1 MTTPTQL
8 IAQLH
13 GLGVRLWHEGDQL
26 RYRAPAGVMTAERLA
41 DLRAH
46 KAGILQHLRRESGL
60 PEVRPDPAARYEP
73 FPLTDVQAAYLL
85 GRNDAFD
92 YGEVACHGY
101 MELAVTGLD
110 VTRLENAWN
119 RLIQRHDMLRAVIH
133 PDGYQQVLPEVP
145 RQRVPVAGDPE
156 EVRAELSQRVYRTDQ
171 WPLFDLRVT
180 RAGDDRHLLHVSID
194 LLIADYL
201 SIQRLLTELD
211 ELYRDPAREL
221 PEPDLTFRDYV
232 MAERSARQ
240 AGADRYER
248 DRDYWWQR
256 IDELP
261 PAPDLPRA
269 GQEAGQEAGAGF
281 ERHHVTIDPER
292 WAALRERAVR
302 ENLTP
307 SAAVLAAYAEVVG
320 RWSRSPAFT
329 LNLTL
334 LNRLPLHPQVDAL
347 VGDFTSLSLLAVEP
361 APRAAGFAERARE
374 LQGRLMTDLDHRSC
388 SGVEVLRELARRKG
402 RAAALMPVVYTS
414 TIGLDQDAGAPPAGS
429 LLAAPPV
436 AGLSQTPQVWLDC
449 QAIEQRGMLVINW
462 DVRSGV
468 FPDGMIEDAFAAF
481 TTLLDRLAAGQAWD
495 EHVPV
500 PLPDSHLRRR
510 AAANDTAAPLPDGL
524 LHEAVVAQ
532 ALAAPTRSA
541 VITPERTLTFGGLL
555 AEATAVAR
563 ALQADGDAT
572 GQIVAVALPK
582 SASQVSAVLGTLLA
596 GAAYLPLDDDL
607 PARRREAILEDAGVR
622 QVLTRPGASWPEDVK
637 VIEVDALEPVQ
648 DPPPV
653 SRAQP
658 DDLAYV
664 IYTSGST
671 GAPKGVMISHR
682 AALNTI
688 QDINRRF
695 DVGFGDRVLGLAN
708 LGFDLSVYDLF
719 GPPAVGGALVLPDPA
734 RRADPSHW
742 AELIAQHA
750 VSLWNSVPAQLQM
763 LEHYLDTAPAVELF
777 TLRLGL
783 LSGDWIPVGLPA
795 AIRARLPLME
805 LVSLGGAT
813 EASIWSIAYPIDEVP
828 AGWRSIPYGRPLA
841 NQSFHV
847 LDAELRHCPEWVAGE
862 LYIGGAGLAQGYLGD
877 AERTAERF
885 IVHPELG
892 RLYRTGDFGRY
903 LPSGDIE
910 FLGRID
916 TQVKVRGH
924 RIELGD
930 VEAALAE
937 HPAVAAAVALVDGDD
952 ALRRRLVAF
961 AQVAAGAQADE
972 TERAAVAEAGLAAAE
987 HGRAAVD
994 AAALTAFVDLA
1005 DRAALAAMAVT
1016 LRGAGLFA
1024 GEQDAHDLAEI
1035 VTALK
1040 AAPRHRRLL
1049 RRWLT
1054 ALTGDGLLQSDGEG
1068 RYHGLAAVTPE
1079 TLEARLAE
1087 LDERA
1092 AAVDFGGDLVGYL
1105 RASAAV
1111 LPELLRGEGN
1121 PLELMFPGASTDTAQ
1136 AAFRDN
1142 PVNRYLNEVLVAAV
1156 TAIGR
1161 PLRVLEVGAG
1171 VGGTSAALIPALAGA
1186 GVEVDYLFTDVS
1198 PFFLNDAREAFA
1210 AYPQVRYGLYDLN
1223 LDPRAQDLL
1232 PNSFDLIVAGNA
1244 LHLAKDA
1251 AAALAA
1257 LRELLAPGGWLAFI
1271 EGTAENLPLMVSMEF
1286 TDQLSGF
1293 TDVRQAADQTLL
1305 TREQWARL
1313 VEEAGGELALAAAL
1327 TGAGRS
1333 LLGQHVFLA
1342 RFKGDRTPVTL
1353 PQLTE
1358 HLRARLPEYMVPA
1371 HLQLVDAL
1379 PLTANGKVDRARLL
1393 GWAVRPDED
1402 DVPAP
1407 AAEPLDELEA
1417 RLLKL
1422 WSEVLGH
1429 QRLGRN
1435 DDFFVSGGDS
1445 LLLAR
1450 LVGQMIEREPLAAG
1464 HDFGDVLGQVLR
1476 RPTVAAMAAFLRARP
1491 GDAAAEYSPLITLN
1505 EGEGV
1510 PVVLVHEGTGSLAP
1524 YRGLVTA
1531 LTAATPGL
1539 RLLGLEPG
1547 HAGGYAGLDADG
1559 LIERLAGEHAQRL
1572 IDAGIDRVRLVGY
1585 CMGGLIATETARIL
1599 TEAGVTVDDLTV
1611 ISSYRVPYEVD
1622 DDLVIEYAFARVLGA
1637 DLAALGY
1644 PADDQVMAAAM
1655 ETAIAGTGRLPEG
1668 GIAALNDRFTDLA
1681 AAFRRMGERPQAERL
1696 AAIVAAMPSGR
1707 FPVDQGYLDT
1717 MYQVFRHN
1725 LRAIARFRP
1734 DPYAGDITLLR
1745 DGGLV
1750 QLLPPMSEEMTA
1762 YWRDVCVGELRIA
1775 DIPGDHFTCMSPPHV
1790 ETVGRILG
1798 REWSPGVSPGVST
1811 DE

>member
-1 MTTPTQL
+1 MTTTTQL

-46 KAGILQHLRRESGL
+46 KAGILQHLRQEAGL
-60 PEVRPDPAARYEP
+60 PDVRPDPAGRHEP

-85 GRNDAFD
+85 GRNDAFG
-92 YGEVACHGY
+92 YGGVACHGY
-101 MELAVTGLD
+101 MELAVSELD
-110 VTRLENAWN
+110 VTRLEDAWN
-119 RLIQRHDMLRAVIH
+119 RLIARHDMLRAVIH

-145 RQRVPVAGDPE
+145 RLRIPVTDDPE

-171 WPLFDLRVT
+171 WPLFDLRAT
-180 RAGDDRHLLHVSID
+180 PGRLHFSID

-211 ELYRDPAREL
+211 ELYRDAGHER
-221 PEPDLTFRDYV
+221 PEPEITFRDYV
-232 MAERSARQ
+232 MAERSTRQ

-248 DRDYWWQR
+248 DRDYWWR
-256 IDELP
+256 RLDELP
-261 PAPDLPRA
+261 PAPDLPRLD
-269 GQEAGQEAGAGF
+269 GEGTGF
-281 ERHHVTIDPER
+281 ERHTVTIDAVR
-292 WAALRERAVR
+292 WAALRRRAAE

-361 APRAAGFAERARE
+361 GTPEAGLADRARE
-374 LQGRLMTDLDHRSC
+374 LQARLMTDLDHRTY

-402 RAAALMPVVYTS
+402 RAEALMPVVYTS
-414 TIGLDQDAGAPPAGS
+414 TIGLDQDADAPPPGS
-429 LLAAPPV
+429 LLAEPPV

-449 QAIEQRGMLVINW
+449 QAIEQRGTLVINW
-462 DVRSGV
+462 DVRTGV
-468 FPDGMIEDAFAAF
+468 FPDGMIQDAFAAF
-481 TTLLDRLAAGQAWD
+481 TGLLDRLATGQGWA
-495 EHVPV
+495 EPSPV
-500 PLPDSHLRRR
+500 PLPESHLQRRQ
-510 AAANDTAAPLPDGL
+510 AANDTAPLPDGL

-532 ALAAPTRSA
+532 ARNAPGRSA
-541 VITPERTLTFGGLL
+541 VITPQRTLTFGGLL
-555 AEATAVAR
+555 AEAAAVAA
-563 ALQADGDAT
+563 ALKDVT
-572 GQIVAVALPK
+572 GQIVAVSIPK
-582 SASQVSAVLGTLLA
+582 SAEQISAVLGVLLA

-607 PARRREAILEDAGVR
+607 PARRREIILRDAGAR
-622 QVLTRPGASWPEDVK
+622 HVLTRSGSGAQWPEDVR
-637 VIEVDALEPVQ
+637 VIEVDTLEVTGQ
-648 DPPPV
+648 EPPPA
-653 SRAQP
+653 SHAQP
-658 DDLAYV
+658 DDLGYV

-671 GAPKGVMISHR
+671 GTPKGVMISHR
-682 AALNTI
+682 AALNTV

-695 DVGFGDRVLGLAN
+695 DVGYGDRVLGLAG
-708 LGFDLSVYDLF
+708 LGFDLSVYDIF
-719 GPPAVGGALVLPDPA
+719 GPLAVGGALVLPDPA
-734 RRADPSHW
+734 RRTDPSHW

-763 LEHYLDTAPAVELF
+763 LEHYLATAPAVELF

-783 LSGDWIPVGLPA
+783 LSGDWIPVGLPP

-813 EASIWSIAYPIDEVP
+813 EAAIWSIAYPIDEVP
-828 AGWRSIPYGRPLA
+828 AGWRSIPYGKPLA
-841 NQSFHV
+841 NQTFHV
-847 LDAELRHCPEWVAGE
+847 LDAQLRPCAEWVAGE

-877 AERTAERF
+877 PERTAERF
-885 IVHPELG
+885 VVHPELG
-892 RLYRTGDFGRY
+892 RLYRTGDHGRY

-910 FLGRID
+910 FLGRTD
-916 TQVKVRGH
+916 SQVKIRGH
-924 RIELGD
+924 RIELGE
-930 VEAALAE
+930 VETALAE

-961 AQVAAGAQADE
+961 AQVSAGAKADE
-972 TERAAVAEAGLAAAE
+972 AERAAVADAGIAAAE
-987 HGRAAVD
+987 KGRAAAD
-994 AAALTAFVDLA
+994 LTALTAFVDLA
-1005 DRAALAAMAVT
+1005 DRAALTAMAAA

-1024 GEQDAHDLAEI
+1024 HHQDAHTLPEIAAALA
-1035 VTALK
+1035 V
-1040 AAPRHRRLL
+1040 APPHQRLL
-1049 RRWLT
+1049 RRWLA
-1054 ALTGDGLLQSDGEG
+1054 ALTVDGLLHRDGEG
-1068 RYHGLAAVTPE
+1068 RYHGLALATPE
-1079 TLEARLAE
+1079 LVEERLAV

-1092 AAVDFGGDLVGYL
+1092 AAFDFGGELVTYL
-1105 RASAAV
+1105 RASAAA
-1111 LPELLRGEGN
+1111 LPELLRGEAN
-1121 PLELMFPGASTDTAQ
+1121 PLELMFPGASTETARV
-1136 AAFRDN
+1136 AFRDN
-1142 PVNRYLNEVLVAAV
+1142 PVNGYLNEVLVAAV
-1156 TAIGR
+1156 RALGR

-1171 VGGTSAALIPALAGA
+1171 VGGTSAALIPALAELD
-1186 GVEVDYLFTDVS
+1186 VEVDYLFTDVS

-1210 AYPQVRYGLYDLN
+1210 AYPWVRYGLYDLN

-1286 TDQLSGF
+1286 TEQLSGF
-1293 TDVRQAADQTLL
+1293 TDLRQAADQTLL
-1305 TREQWARL
+1305 TRDQWTQL
-1313 VEEAGGELALAAAL
+1313 IEEAGGELTLAASL
-1327 TGAGRS
+1327 TGEGRS

-1342 RFKGDRTPVTL
+1342 RFKADRTRVTVPEL
-1353 PQLTE
+1353 EE
-1358 HLRARLPEYMVPA
+1358 HLRARLPEHMVPA
-1371 HLQLVDAL
+1371 HLQLLDAL
-1379 PLTANGKVDRARLL
+1379 PLTANGKIDRATLL
-1393 GWAVRPDED
+1393 GWATRPDED
-1402 DVPAP
+1402 DAPAP
-1407 AAEPLDELEA
+1407 NAEPLDELEA

-1422 WSEVLGH
+1422 WGEVLGH
-1429 QRLGRN
+1429 GRLGRN

-1476 RPTVAAMAAFLRARP
+1476 RPTVAAMAAFLRATP
-1491 GDAAAEYSPLITLN
+1491 GQAVAEYSPLLTLN

-1510 PVVLVHEGTGSLAP
+1510 ATVLVHEGTGSLAP

-1599 TEAGVTVDDLTV
+1599 TEAGVTVDALTV
-1611 ISSYRVPYEVD
+1611 ISSYRVPYEVE

-1644 PADDQVMAAAM
+1644 PADDGLMAAAM
-1655 ETAIAGTGRLPEG
+1655 ETAVAGTGRLPG
-1668 GIAALNDRFTDLA
+1668 GAIAALNDRFTELA
-1681 AAFRRMGERPQAERL
+1681 ADFRRLGERPQAERL
-1696 AAIVAAMPSGR
+1696 AAIVASMPSGQ
-1707 FPVDQGYLDT
+1707 FPVDPGYLDT

-1750 QLLPPMSEEMTA
+1750 QLLPPMQEEMTA
-1762 YWRDVCVGELRIA
+1762 YWQEVCLGELRIV
-1775 DIPGDHFTCMSPPHV
+1775 DIPGDHFTCMSSPHV

-1798 REWSPGVSPGVST
+1798 QEWSIH
-1811 DE
+1811 E

>member
-1 MTTPTQL
+1 MTTTTQL
-8 IAQLH
+8 IAQLQ

-46 KAGILQHLRRESGL
+46 KAGILQRLRQESGL
-60 PEVRPDPAARYEP
+60 PDVRPDPAARHEP

-101 MELAVTGLD
+101 MELAVSELD
-110 VTRLENAWN
+110 EPRLEDAWN
-119 RLIQRHDMLRAVIH
+119 RLIARHDMLRAVIH

-145 RQRVPVAGDPE
+145 RQRIPVTGDPE

-171 WPLFDLRVT
+171 WPLFDLRAT
-180 RAGDDRHLLHVSID
+180 PGRLHFSID

-211 ELYRDPAREL
+211 ELYRDPDRER
-221 PEPDLTFRDYV
+221 PELELTFRDYV
-232 MAERSARQ
+232 MTERSTRQ

-248 DRDYWWQR
+248 DRDYWWSR
-256 IDELP
+256 LDDLP
-261 PAPDLPRA
+261 PAPELPRA
-269 GQEAGQEAGAGF
+269 EGDGAGF
-281 ERHHVTIDPER
+281 ERHTVTIDAGR
-292 WAALRERAVR
+292 WAALRRRAAE

-307 SAAVLAAYAEVVG
+307 SAAVLAGYAEVVG
-320 RWSRSPAFT
+320 RWSGSPAFT

-334 LNRLPLHPQVDAL
+334 LNRLPLHPQVDVL

-361 APRAAGFAERARE
+361 AAPEAGFADRARD
-374 LQGRLMTDLDHRSC
+374 LQARLMTDLDHRTC
-388 SGVEVLRELARRKG
+388 SGVEVMRELARRKG

-414 TIGLDQDAGAPPAGS
+414 TIGLDQDAEAPPPGS
-429 LLAAPPV
+429 LLAEPPV

-462 DVRSGV
+462 DVRAGV

-481 TTLLDRLAAGQAWD
+481 TALLDRLAAGLGWH
-495 EHVPV
+495 EHTLV
-500 PLPDSHLRRR
+500 PLPEPHRQRRE
-510 AAANDTAAPLPDGL
+510 AANDTAAPLPDGL

-532 ALAAPTRSA
+532 ALAAPARSA
-541 VITPERTLTFGGLL
+541 VITPDRTLTFGGLL
-555 AEATAVAR
+555 AEATAVAA
-563 ALQADGDAT
+563 ALQDVT
-572 GQIVAVALPK
+572 GQIVAVSMPK
-582 SASQVSAVLGTLLA
+582 SAEQVSAVLGVLLA

-607 PARRREAILEDAGVR
+607 PARRRETILRDAGAR
-622 QVLTRPGASWPEDVK
+622 HVLTCSGSGAQWPDDVR
-637 VIEVDALEPVQ
+637 VIEVDALEATGHE
-648 DPPPV
+648 PPPA
-653 SRAQP
+653 SRAHP

-671 GAPKGVMISHR
+671 GAPKGVMTSHR
-682 AALNTI
+682 AALNTV
-688 QDINRRF
+688 QDINQRF
-695 DVGFGDRVLGLAN
+695 DVGYGDRVLGLAG
-708 LGFDLSVYDLF
+708 LGFDLSVYDIF
-719 GPPAVGGALVLPDPA
+719 GPLAVGGALVLPDPA

-763 LEHYLDTAPAVELF
+763 LQHYLATTPAVELF

-783 LSGDWIPVGLPA
+783 LSGDWIPVGLPG

-841 NQSFHV
+841 NQTFHV
-847 LDAELRHCPEWVAGE
+847 LDAQLRPRPEWVAGE

-877 AERTAERF
+877 PERTAERF

-892 RLYRTGDFGRY
+892 RLYRTGDHGRY

-910 FLGRID
+910 FLGRTD
-916 TQVKVRGH
+916 TQVKIRGH
-924 RIELGD
+924 RVELGE
-930 VEAALAE
+930 VEAVLAE

-952 ALRRRLVAF
+952 PLRRRLVAF
-961 AQVAAGAQADE
+961 AQVAAGAKADE
-972 TERAAVAEAGLAAAE
+972 TERAAVADAGIAAAE
-987 HGRAAVD
+987 KGRAAED
-994 AAALTAFVDLA
+994 LTALTAFVDLA
-1005 DRAALAAMAVT
+1005 DRAALIAMAAA

-1024 GEQDAHDLAEI
+1024 HHQDAHTLPDIAAMLA
-1035 VTALK
+1035 V
-1040 AAPRHRRLL
+1040 APQHQRLL
-1049 RRWLT
+1049 RRWLA
-1054 ALTGDGLLQSDGEG
+1054 ALTADGLLHRDGEG
-1068 RYHGLAAVTPE
+1068 RYHGLALATPE
-1079 TLEARLAE
+1079 LVEERLAV

-1092 AAVDFGGDLVGYL
+1092 AAFDFGGELVTYL
-1105 RASAAV
+1105 RASAAA
-1111 LPELLRGEGN
+1111 LPELLRGEAN
-1121 PLELMFPGASTDTAQ
+1121 PLELMFPGASTETAR

-1142 PVNRYLNEVLVAAV
+1142 PVNRYLNDVLVAAV
-1156 TAIGR
+1156 TALGR

-1171 VGGTSAALIPALAGA
+1171 VGGTSAALIPALAELD
-1186 GVEVDYLFTDVS
+1186 VEVDYLFTDVS

-1210 AYPQVRYGLYDLN
+1210 AYPWVRYGLYDLN
-1223 LDPRAQDLL
+1223 LDPRAQDLQ

-1257 LRELLAPGGWLAFI
+1257 LRELLASGGWLAFI

-1286 TDQLSGF
+1286 TEQLTGF
-1293 TDVRQAADQTLL
+1293 TDLRQAADQTLL
-1305 TREQWARL
+1305 TREQWTEL
-1313 VEEAGGELALAAAL
+1313 IEEAGGELTLAAAL
-1327 TGAGRS
+1327 TGEGRS
-1333 LLGQHVFLA
+1333 LLGQHVFVA
-1342 RFKGDRTPVTL
+1342 RFKADRTPVTVPEL
-1353 PQLTE
+1353 EE
-1358 HLRARLPEYMVPA
+1358 HLRARLPEHMAPA
-1371 HLQLVDAL
+1371 HLQLLDAL
-1379 PLTANGKVDRARLL
+1379 PLTANGKIDRATLL
-1393 GWAVRPDED
+1393 GWATRPDED
-1402 DVPAP
+1402 EASAP

-1417 RLLKL
+1417 RLIVL
-1422 WSEVLGH
+1422 WGEVLGH
-1429 QRLGRN
+1429 GRLGRG

-1464 HDFGDVLGQVLR
+1464 HDFGAVLGQVLR
-1476 RPTVAAMAAFLRARP
+1476 RPTVAAMAAYLRSTP
-1491 GDAAAEYSPLITLN
+1491 GEAGAEYSPLLTLN
-1505 EGEGV
+1505 EGDGV
-1510 PVVLVHEGTGSLAP
+1510 STVLVHEGTGSLAP

-1531 LTAATPGL
+1531 LTTATPGL

-1599 TEAGVTVDDLTV
+1599 TEAGVTVDALTV
-1611 ISSYRVPYEVD
+1611 ISSYRVPYEVE

-1644 PADDQVMAAAM
+1644 PTDDRLMAAAM
-1655 ETAIAGTGRLPEG
+1655 ETAVAGTGRLPDG
-1668 GIAALNDRFTDLA
+1668 AIAALNDRFADLA
-1681 AAFRRMGERPQAERL
+1681 AGFRRLGERRRSERL
-1696 AAIVAAMPSGR
+1696 AAIVAAMPAGR
-1707 FPVDQGYLDT
+1707 FPVDEGYLET

-1750 QLLPPMSEEMTA
+1750 QLLPPMQEEMTA
-1762 YWRDVCVGELRIA
+1762 YWQEVCLGELRIV
-1775 DIPGDHFTCMSPPHV
+1775 DIPGDHFTCMSSPHV

-1798 REWSPGVSPGVST
+1798 QEWSPGVST